1 MPESRSIS
9 PRFPSM
15 PRSRW
20 KTHPTTGI
28 ETNSAAG
35 NLQQSSDRCHLEVER
50 FRDAGKANQTIRNH
64 EHERNDEG
72 VGGTGKQRPGF
83 AHAAQGRN
91 RDESN
96 EEDAERYPMIV
107 QPSQPSAYKSR
118 RDRRHPGSNRNRNR
132 ENIVNQERSG
142 GDQP

>member
-1 MPESRSIS
+1 MRLVT
-9 PRFPSM
+9 F
-15 PRSRW
+15 
-20 KTHPTTGI
+20 
-28 ETNSAAG
+28 
-35 NLQQSSDRCHLEVER
+35 SDRQIDVIWR
-50 FRDAGKANQTIRNH
+50 WNDFGMQVKANQAIRNH

-83 AHAAQGRN
+83 AHAAQVRN

-118 RDRRHPGSNRNRNR
+118 RDRRHPGSNRNRDR
-132 ENIVNQERSG
+132 ENIVNQE
-142 GDQP
+142 